1 MTKYDSAT
9 PYIATFVLLRQGNK
23 AAFVLRQNTGWMDGQ
38 YDLPAGKVEPG
49 ETYRQAAVREA
60 KEEAGVD
67 IRPEDL
73 THLLTAH
80 RSSQDMTWVDV
91 VFEVRKWQGEPYNAE
106 PSKHGALEWLDLDNL
121 PENVAP
127 PGRFR
132 LEQIAAGHAYAE
144 YGWKDE
150 PDA

>member
-9 PYIATFVLLRQGNK
+9 PYIAAFVLFRKGSK
-23 AAFVLRQNTGWMDGQ
+23 AAFLMRQNTGWMDGY
-38 YDLPAGKVEPG
+38 YDIVAGKVEPG

-80 RSSQDMTWVDV
+80 RQSDKMTWVDV
-91 VFEVRKWQGEPYNAE
+91 VFEVQQWQGEPYNAE
-106 PSKHGALEWLDLDNL
+106 PAKHSSLEWLDLDNL
-121 PENVAP
+121 PDNVAP

-132 LEQIAAGHAYAE
+132 LDQIAAGKHYAE
-144 YGWKDE
+144 YGWK
-150 PDA
+150 